1 MTKKPV
7 TVIVVDD
14 SIIVRGVVSR
24 LLRAEPQIEV
34 LSTAIDGVMA
44 LDHVKNLKPDVVVL
58 DIEMPNMDGLTA
70 LPQIFKLSPH
80 TKVIMASTL
89 TARNADIS
97 MKALSLGASDYL
109 QKPSASG
116 KAEMDRFLYELVNKI
131 LALAGREATPA
142 ASAPSSVAPPPAS
155 TPSGT
160 VTPTPEYRLRYP
172 ALVPQALA
180 VASSTG
186 GPQAL
191 STLFMD
197 LGASLQNIPIFIT
210 QHMPPA
216 FTKILATNIAAAS
229 GRECHEAVDAEVVRG
244 GRTYVAPGDF
254 HLLLEKHNGAVQVKL
269 HKGEMINFCR
279 PAADPMV
286 RSLVEIYGG
295 HLLLVVLTG
304 MGQDGLQGAILLSQ
318 AGGAVVAQDKET
330 SVVWGMPKAVTE
342 AGIASAVLP
351 LREIAPYLK
360 KAFGEAR

>member
-1 MTKKPV
+1 MIQKPV

-24 LLRAEPQIEV
+24 LLRSEPQIEV

-44 LDHVKNLKPDVVVL
+44 LEHVKNLKPDVVIL

-97 MKALSLGASDYL
+97 MRALSLGASDYL
-109 QKPSASG
+109 QKPAASG
-116 KAEMDRFLYELVNKI
+116 KADMDRFLFELISKI
-131 LALAGREATPA
+131 LALAGREATVAVSAPTPSFQPPSAPA
-142 ASAPSSVAPPPAS
+142 AVAAPS
-155 TPSGT
+155 
-160 VTPTPEYRLRYP
+160 EFRLRYP
-172 ALVPQALA
+172 SFAPQALA
-180 VASSTG
+180 IASSTG

-191 STLFMD
+191 STLFTD

-229 GRECHEAVDAEVVRG
+229 GRECHEAVDGEAVRG

-254 HLLLEKHNGAVQVKL
+254 HLLLEKQGGQVQVKL

-286 RSLVEIYGG
+286 RSLVEIYGA

-304 MGQDGLQGAILLSQ
+304 MGQDGLHGATLLAQ

-330 SVVWGMPKAVTE
+330 SVVWGMPKAVVD
-342 AGIASAVLP
+342 AGIASAILP
-351 LREIAPYLK
+351 LKDIAPYIK